1 MYEEKKIL
9 IGDLEKILLNTNNLD
24 SLTSLSYLT
33 EENYFEF

>member
-33 EENYFEF
+33 EENYFKF